1 MDCLYKY
8 LTKTAI
14 FPDKTR
20 GESLPDAAIERAH
33 TSQLPASSDGPLCGS
48 SVFNGILTCEGLR
61 QYECQASN
69 PAATMAW
76 RICSSPTS
84 SASKTTSTSSPMCS
98 ATHRRT
104 PGM

>member
-20 GESLPDAAIERAH
+20 GESPPDAAIERAH

-48 SVFNGILTCEGLR
+48 SVFYR
-61 QYECQASN
+61 
-69 PAATMAW
+69 
-76 RICSSPTS
+76 
-84 SASKTTSTSSPMCS
+84 
-98 ATHRRT
+98 
-104 PGM
+104 